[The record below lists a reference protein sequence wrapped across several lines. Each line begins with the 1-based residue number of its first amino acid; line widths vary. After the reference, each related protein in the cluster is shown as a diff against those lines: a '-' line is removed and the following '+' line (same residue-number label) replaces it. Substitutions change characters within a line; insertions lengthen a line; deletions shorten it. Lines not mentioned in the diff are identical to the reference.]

1 MVEKQIPLV
10 CPTHG
15 ERLLCLIVTYDIKSG
30 IPKLLI
36 EEIIKALY
44 EIGYTDIK
52 ASIYSKR
59 EDKAILFLYLTL
71 VKPNI
76 EPEDVIRELKRRVKG
91 INVTYI
97 LPQTPLAL
105 IDTIGY
111 PLKSGDIRI
120 FAFDEKAIN
129 SAFTEMYK
137 RMGVTALVI
146 LFYIGLYI
154 GKSIVKSYYNVLFG
168 GGMEDVETVFTIF
181 LYLLQAMGWGK
192 MEVLEFSDRRIVVRA
207 RDVIGLL
214 ARTSG
219 ETQILGSLDPLTRGL
234 IAGILNEITGR
245 NWRGR
250 EVSFSIRNGETEV
263 VFEYTLA

>member
-10 CPTHG
+10 CPTRG
-15 ERLLCLIVTYDIKSG
+15 ERLLGLIITYDIKPG
-30 IPKLLI
+30 TRKLLI

-44 EIGYTDIK
+44 EIEYTDIK
-52 ASIYSKR
+52 ASIYNKR

-129 SAFTEMYK
+129 SAFMEMYR
-137 RMGVTALVI
+137 RMGATALVI

-154 GKSIVKSYYNVLFG
+154 GKSIVKSYYNTLFG
-168 GGMEDVETVFTIF
+168 GRVEDVETAFTAF
-181 LYLLQAMGWGK
+181 LYLLQALGWGR
-192 MEVLEFSDRRIVVRA
+192 MEVLKFSDREVVVRA

-219 ETQILGSLDPLTRGL
+219 ETQTPGSIDPLTRGL
-234 IAGILNEITGR
+234 IAGILSEITGR
-245 NWRGR
+245 DWRGR
-250 EVSFSIRNGETEV
+250 EIDFSIRDGETEV
-263 VFEYTLA
+263 VFKYTPV